1 MKGEINMPT
10 ISQLLRGIRKPK
22 LNKNKEEEVKEKL
35 YTLMDVVDFPYGT
48 KFENTE
54 TGTIYIMEQQLKILK
69 SNGDYDY
76 PALDKDS
83 FLELYRKIN

>member
-1 MKGEINMPT
+1 MPT

-22 LNKNKEEEVKEKL
+22 LNKNKEKEVKEKL